1 MPSYYYTKFQKNP
14 CVGRNERCPLFIYYT
29 YIIIL
34 LPCLHFQVGEICELH
49 SVVRIAVH
57 LIRDMEDAPNFL
69 FVCLFQ
75 LGDLQSSYNAAKR
88 AVDAFKEHVDSKEL
102 LKQLK
107 HHFALL

>member
-1 MPSYYYTKFQKNP
+1 
-14 CVGRNERCPLFIYYT
+14 
-29 YIIIL
+29 
-34 LPCLHFQVGEICELH
+34 
-49 SVVRIAVH
+49 
-57 LIRDMEDAPNFL
+57 MEDAPNFL

-107 HHFALL
+107 HHFALLWYNNYEDFLALQLEINGYVAKREHS